1 MSNKKIIK
9 IACKHTK
16 KTKKLMLLIRVQYAR
31 FLHI

>member
-16 KTKKLMLLIRVQYAR
+16 KNKEINVINKGTIC
-31 FLHI
+31 